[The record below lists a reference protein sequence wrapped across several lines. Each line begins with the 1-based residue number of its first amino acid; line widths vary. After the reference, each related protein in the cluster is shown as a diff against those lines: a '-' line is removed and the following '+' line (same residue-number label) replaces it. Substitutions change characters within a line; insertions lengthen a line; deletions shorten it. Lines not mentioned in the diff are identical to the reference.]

1 MDFSRPGFFITG
13 VAIGFMPSL
22 PALAI
27 LSSIFVF
34 YSGEYFMAIIC
45 LLSVLAGS
53 FLYKP
58 DLFHNKR
65 RVYHITLWMVPVTII
80 AAVVYRYAPQS
91 WVFTLSNRTI
101 DGDIV
106 VAMSDVLGVFLTLFL
121 WRHYRTKLELIE
133 SAYNLDKSRLAI
145 LSAKINPHFLFN
157 TLNTIAAS
165 IRINQNVAREIVF
178 KLSEILRYVLSAE
191 NEFKP
196 LQDEINFIENYLAI
210 EALRLG
216 ETRLKISIDVDE
228 GAKEL
233 HIPTMLI
240 QPLVENA
247 IKHGIAP
254 LADRRGELNID
265 VKYVNGSG
273 SGNVTGNGDLVIKIK
288 DNGPGMIVSDRV
300 LFGKGIGLANVRDR
314 LKLLYGDKARLEF
327 SSDLN
332 KGTTATINIPAG
344 I

>member
-1 MDFSRPGFFITG
+1 
-13 VAIGFMPSL
+13 
-22 PALAI
+22 
-27 LSSIFVF
+27 
-34 YSGEYFMAIIC
+34 
-45 LLSVLAGS
+45 
-53 FLYKP
+53 
-58 DLFHNKR
+58 
-65 RVYHITLWMVPVTII
+65 
-80 AAVVYRYAPQS
+80 
-91 WVFTLSNRTI
+91 
-101 DGDIV
+101 
-106 VAMSDVLGVFLTLFL
+106 
-121 WRHYRTKLELIE
+121 
-133 SAYNLDKSRLAI
+133 
-145 LSAKINPHFLFN
+145 
-157 TLNTIAAS
+157 LNTIAAS

-288 DNGPGMIVSDRV
+288 DNGPGMIV